1 MLPYALARC
10 LKGPLLSP
18 ILPRVFLILFTYL
31 QPIFIGTAIRFVNG
45 ASQTILGGD
54 SGLRLVLFATVVYMG
69 IAVRYLRVVCVFP
82 IDLIIYYLGVGG
94 NLPT

>member
-1 MLPYALARC
+1 MLIYALANPHTKWTLPYALAKC
-10 LKGPLLSP
+10 LKGPFLSP
-18 ILPRVFLILFTYL
+18 IIPRLFLILFTYL

-69 IAVRYLRVVCVFP
+69 IAVRYLRVMS
-82 IDLIIYYLGVGG
+82 I
-94 NLPT
+94 